1 MARESD
7 ANVSA
12 RPKMK
17 RVAGN
22 SVFLFIRFLALAVI
36 NLYSVRLMI
45 VALGQDDYGL
55 YNTLAGVVTVCVVIV
70 TLFALPLQRFFS
82 YSLGRGD
89 YIKLREMF
97 SASINM
103 LAVMSIVSLLLF
115 ETVGVYFVSHVL
127 TIPDGRMEVSI
138 KIGRAHV

>member
-1 MARESD
+1 MAKESD

-22 SVFLFIRFLALAVI
+22 SVLLFIRFLALAVI

-70 TLFALPLQRFFS
+70 CS
-82 YSLGRGD
+82 
-89 YIKLREMF
+89 
-97 SASINM
+97 
-103 LAVMSIVSLLLF
+103 
-115 ETVGVYFVSHVL
+115 
-127 TIPDGRMEVSI
+127 
-138 KIGRAHV
+138 GRANKVTMTTHTVTTPANVLYKP